1 MTSMR
6 LNPPPGW
13 PPVPPGWAPP
23 PGWQPDPSWPDP
35 PPGWNLWIEDTTAAR
50 TAATD
55 PQIRVARWTIAG
67 GGAAFLGSLLPFL
80 SSPQPDLYT
89 VNPAPK
95 ESAAFFGVTL
105 AVLGILMLAKSNRAR
120 LISGITAFVVAGL
133 AVLTFGGYILA
144 GIVGTDETDSLI
156 GTVHVSFSP
165 QIGIFISILGCVAAG
180 ISAMMSF
187 AHPASRGA
195 G

>member
-35 PPGWNLWIEDTTAAR
+35 PPGWNLWIEDT
-50 TAATD
+50 AATHTTAMD
-55 PQIRVARWTIAG
+55 AQVRAARWTIAG

-80 SSPQPDLYT
+80 SSPQRYLYT

-95 ESAAFFGVTL
+95 ESAAFFGIIL

-120 LISGITAFVVAGL
+120 LLSGIAAFVAAGL
-133 AVLTFGGYILA
+133 GVLTLGGIILA
-144 GIVGTDETDSLI
+144 GIAGTDETDSLI
-156 GTVHVSFSP
+156 GTVHVNFSP
-165 QIGIFISILGCVAAG
+165 QIGIFISILGCVTAG

-187 AHPASRGA
+187 AHPASR
-195 G
+195 